1 MSQQELTIIQHLGE
15 LRRRVLI
22 SVVALIVGSAVS
34 FAFFRQLIE
43 ILVRP
48 ARDLQTGAAGQLVFT
63 EVTELLGI
71 SIKVSFLGGFILAF
85 PVILYQ
91 VIMFVAPGLTSR
103 ERRYLLAFLP
113 GAMIAFAAGV
123 AFAYFVMTPPA
134 LHFLLTFGGDVAT
147 PMIRVSNV
155 VNLMVRLLF
164 WMGLVFETPLVIYLL
179 AQLGIVNARM
189 LARFRRYWVVVAFIL
204 AAIITPTFDPVNQ
217 TLVAVP
223 IVVLYELGI
232 LLARVGQRLRRGRE
246 ERGSVRPAWYRRLGA
261 RLARRARFKLRWP
274 GRSRRARSLISL
286 VSTRRS
292 TRSPE

>member
-71 SIKVSFLGGFILAF
+71 SIKVSFLAGFILAF

-147 PMIRVSNV
+147 PMIRVSNI
-155 VNLMVRLLF
+155 VNLMVRLLL

-217 TLVAVP
+217 ALVAVP
-223 IVVLYELGI
+223 LLLLYEFGV
-232 LLARVGQRLRRGRE
+232 LLAKWVGRGRAT
-246 ERGSVRPAWYRRLGA
+246 SALTPL
-261 RLARRARFKLRWP
+261 
-274 GRSRRARSLISL
+274 
-286 VSTRRS
+286 
-292 TRSPE
+292 SPPE